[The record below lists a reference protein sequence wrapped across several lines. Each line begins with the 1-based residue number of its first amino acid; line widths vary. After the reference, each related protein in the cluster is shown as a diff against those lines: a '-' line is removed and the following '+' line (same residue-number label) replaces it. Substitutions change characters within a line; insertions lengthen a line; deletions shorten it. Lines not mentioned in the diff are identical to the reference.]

1 MGGHFQALHLA
12 AGRGNVEFIEM
23 LLQAFRGVPWCSVR
37 SSAQHFSVHCCA
49 VAGHGPVS
57 GKCGCRCENALPA
70 QGVQYVQSIAIWHNL
85 KSVRKNCY
93 ILYILYIL
101 WHMSHVAFFADCFSS
116 VGCRGDFADFW
127 LFCSPH
133 FSPGSFRSMFC
144 LHSAAQGLVRNYL
157 KSPKSGCKTLK
168 ECGN

>member
-1 MGGHFQALHLA
+1 MAGHFQALHLA

-23 LLQAFRGVPWCSVR
+23 LLQAFRGVPWDPVLSTSRCIVVPLR
-37 SSAQHFSVHCCA
+37 DMDH
-49 VAGHGPVS
+49 HGPVP
-57 GKCGCRCENALPA
+57 GKCGRRCENALPA
-70 QGVQYVQSIAIWHNL
+70 QGVQYVQSDIIWKVFGRN
-85 KSVRKNCY
+85 VTFCTFCG
-93 ILYILYIL
+93 IL